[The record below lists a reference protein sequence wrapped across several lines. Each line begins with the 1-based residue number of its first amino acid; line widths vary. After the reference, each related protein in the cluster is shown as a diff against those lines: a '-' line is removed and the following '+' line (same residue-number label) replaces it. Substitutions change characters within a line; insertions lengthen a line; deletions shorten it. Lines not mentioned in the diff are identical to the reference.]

1 MFVLLS
7 AGFLGGVVVGAIIQR
22 NGYLREIGVTL
33 PENFYNDYSSIGQ
46 DNGSGRTRIILPGE
60 DGGQPRV
67 YVPGENG
74 NDPRCV
80 LRMNNISDTS
90 GSCSLCT
97 RTRYCGDWDLKE
109 PTFVTGTFS

>member
-22 NGYLREIGVTL
+22 NGYLREFGVAL

-46 DNGSGRTRIILPGE
+46 DHVSGRTRIIRPGE
-60 DGGQPRV
+60 EGGQPRV
-67 YVPGENG
+67 YLPGENS

-80 LRMNNISDTS
+80 LRMNNTS
-90 GSCSLCT
+90 GSCSLCA

-109 PTFVTGTFS
+109 PSFVTGTFS